1 MFVDVVFDQF
11 GQRLDFGIEPVDV
24 VFYLRLHGRVGHLQ
38 PIALLGDRLNFDEA
52 VALEAKNPKITLL
65 ISYPCF
71 EFWLLLHFGF
81 TRAPIVGA
89 GAHSAGD
96 RVVQSLRA
104 KPGMKD
110 YAKGSIEGLF
120 VKLLPQLPDANRHA
134 EKTLQEAQTDGEMNP
149 STPLHQL
156 MQLLMALGQPVPVRA

>member
-1 MFVDVVFDQF
+1 M
-11 GQRLDFGIEPVDV
+11 
-24 VFYLRLHGRVGHLQ
+24 Q